1 MTTRPEGEASES
13 ETIKTF
19 RGQGWYNIWG
29 VLLAIFI
36 GLVCACAYW
45 IARLGVWGALSNP
58 QFGFEAFLAFL
69 VGICLLARWTIP
81 YALLTAGSID
91 PRTADMARSYWT
103 RSCRLLRR
111 GKRRPGAD

>member
-19 RGQGWYNIWG
+19 RGQDWYNIWG

-45 IARLGVWGALSNP
+45 IARLESGA
-58 QFGFEAFLAFL
+58 
-69 VGICLLARWTIP
+69 R
-81 YALLTAGSID
+81 
-91 PRTADMARSYWT
+91 
-103 RSCRLLRR
+103 
-111 GKRRPGAD
+111 